1 MEENMT
7 VREVIEATAKLLE
20 ELEIPIYMI
29 EKIGNK
35 IRGAAWNLRQC
46 IAAIDEAGRRNK
58 ADEQPEIAETQ
69 TFGANGRND

>member
-46 IAAIDEAGRRNK
+46 IAAIDEAGRHDK
-58 ADEQPEIAETQ
+58 ADEQPDYTRDCRC
-69 TFGANGRND
+69 G